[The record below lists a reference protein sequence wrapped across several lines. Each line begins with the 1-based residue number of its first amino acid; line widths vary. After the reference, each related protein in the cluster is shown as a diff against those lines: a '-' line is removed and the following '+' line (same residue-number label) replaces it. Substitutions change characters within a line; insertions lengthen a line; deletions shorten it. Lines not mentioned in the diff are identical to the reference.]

1 MDSSLRLLV
10 GEPGI
15 PKDDGEAVQ
24 SAREELVEY
33 MKRVCMGFE
42 KAPSHVVAS
51 LDAALAVCQEWQSRP
66 RGKNVP
72 LPPPSVRL
80 ERGVLE
86 AGSIDYRPNPKSIAY
101 NPCLPEPQS
110 VLAMMAVRKVNT
122 PRGPR
127 RESESDDQGTTVQ
140 AKTVTP
146 APHTESDDNEAKM
159 E

>member
-10 GEPGI
+10 GEPGV
-15 PKDDGEAVQ
+15 PDGDSVQ

-33 MKRVCMGFE
+33 MKRVCMGYE

-66 RGKNVP
+66 RGKDVP

-80 ERGVLE
+80 ERTVSG
-86 AGSIDYRPNPKSIAY
+86 AGSKDYRPNPKSVAY

-110 VLAMMAVRKVNT
+110 VLAMMAVRKVST
-122 PRGPR
+122 PRESR
-127 RESESDDQGTTVQ
+127 RESDSANLGSTAQ
-140 AKTVTP
+140 AKAPNP
-146 APHTESDDNEAKM
+146 APHTAPDDNEAKM